1 MSSRTAIYDI
11 LQAASPVTSEIGTR
25 CFMSRGNQ
33 EEEIPFIVFET
44 TMSENTYTKDKTS
57 TVDTWSVE
65 LDIYHTSIKSAEEL
79 GAKVRTALLGYTG
92 TINSVTVQGCNLITE
107 QQSYDVDEFPLWS
120 QDYEIRIER

>member
-11 LQAASPVTSEIGTR
+11 LQATSAVTDEVSTR
-25 CFMSRGNQ
+25 VFMSRGNQ
-33 EEEIPFIVFET
+33 EETIPFVVFET

-65 LDIYHTSIKSAEEL
+65 LDIYHTSIANAEAL

-92 TINSVTVQGCNLITE
+92 TINSVTIQGCNLISE
-107 QQSYDVDEFPLWS
+107 EQSYDVDEYPLFS